1 MRMTHREFFDALRDF
16 SPLRVISPAGP
27 SLFEA
32 ICDFD
37 AYGIAEGH
45 LNAITENYHW
55 HIALDRFAHVRSHDE
70 VHARS
75 GRRVL
80 YFALREAATAD
91 PFLLIYL
98 YRGKREDFD
107 GPRLARFTLMHG
119 TLGGG
124 AEVSS

>member
-1 MRMTHREFFDALRDF
+1 MRMTHREFFDALRDLG
-16 SPLRVISPAGP
+16 PLRVISPAGP

-45 LNAITENYHW
+45 LNAITESYHW

-80 YFALREAATAD
+80 YFALREAVASD

-107 GPRLARFTLMHG
+107 GSRLARFTLMHG